1 MWHRWLPWRY
11 VVSRLAKARGFTDPI
26 ALMAHLQRFAQPAE
40 VSEPIELL
48 RAGVSFHARGLLNA
62 RTFQHNL
69 DWVWPYWVER
79 QFDPSDVAFVPR
91 AFSITHV
98 NLTHRNWT
106 AVGQPDCDWLPVVD
120 PRGLVTPLLDG
131 WSLDAWVQPA
141 HGEPLLPSRAE
152 DTDQQLLMDGTLAVE
167 TRVRQDGAGLESVAD
182 VVWEGKQ
189 PCCRLR
195 LRGSAR
201 EGGWLALAVRP
212 A

>member
-69 DWVWPYWVER
+69 DWVWPFWVER
-79 QFDPSDVAFVPR
+79 QFDPHDVAFVPR

-106 AVGQPDCDWLPVVD
+106 AVGLPDLDWLPIVD
-120 PRGLVTPLLDG
+120 PNGLVTPLFDG
-131 WSLDAWVQPA
+131 WSLDAWVLPPE
-141 HGEPLLPSRAE
+141 GEPLLPSLTDAEQELLLEGGVAVRTRTSHDGGELLELVDVTLEGGKPCCRARFTARSE
-152 DTDQQLLMDGTLAVE
+152 RGGTLA
-167 TRVRQDGAGLESVAD
+167 LSV
-182 VVWEGKQ
+182 
-189 PCCRLR
+189 
-195 LRGSAR
+195 
-201 EGGWLALAVRP
+201 
-212 A
+212 

>member
-1 MWHRWLPWRY
+1 MSWRD
-11 VVSRLAKARGFTDPI
+11 LGPEQ
-26 ALMAHLQRFAQPAE
+26 L
-40 VSEPIELL
+40 
-48 RAGVSFHARGLLNA
+48 
-62 RTFQHNL
+62 
-69 DWVWPYWVER
+69 ER
-79 QFDPSDVAFVPR
+79 QFNPHDPAFVPR

-131 WSLDAWVQPA
+131 WSLDAWVVPA
-141 HGEPLLPSRAE
+141 RGEPLLPSRAE
-152 DTDQQLLMDGTLAVE
+152 DAEQRLLMNGTLAVE
-167 TRVRQDGAGLESVAD
+167 TRARQDGATLESVAD
-182 VVWEGKQ
+182 VVWEGRQ

-201 EGGWLALAVRP
+201 EGGWRRVVCAFQPHRHTRVRDLWADFAHAFVDEDETGMINAVLDQLARQLRAGEFGTG